1 MAGRYSVFLVG
12 AILFLGTYGLLEAQ
26 RADIDPLS
34 LAGPTAIVATS
45 GYGRFSDDSTVNSL
59 LITVHNRLSEE
70 RCASLFGGVGKALDL
85 LTKTS
90 VNYVNASASNLPE
103 RPAMF
108 PGRIW
113 EANVGLG
120 IERLKSNESWVYAR
134 AYPADGSS
142 ELRGVIFLN
151 DNFLRIAIGRDTA
164 FLHELMHVNGAGAEI
179 DTNYSLNYTLISSH
193 CGSPAVVLARPMAVT
208 PKPIGSGT
216 TGVHQEGFGRTRQ
229 QVRASSGIPER
240 SSRELAPRQ
249 SSPAKPARET
259 P

>member
-90 VNYVNASASNLPE
+90 VNYVTPQHQTSPNA
-103 RPAMF
+103 RRCFPA
-108 PGRIW
+108 
-113 EANVGLG
+113 
-120 IERLKSNESWVYAR
+120 
-134 AYPADGSS
+134 
-142 ELRGVIFLN
+142 
-151 DNFLRIAIGRDTA
+151 
-164 FLHELMHVNGAGAEI
+164 
-179 DTNYSLNYTLISSH
+179 
-193 CGSPAVVLARPMAVT
+193 
-208 PKPIGSGT
+208 
-216 TGVHQEGFGRTRQ
+216 GFGRR
-229 QVRASSGIPER
+229 SSGSG
-240 SSRELAPRQ
+240 SSD
-249 SSPAKPARET
+249 
-259 P
+259 